1 MYSLIRLASF
11 VFGLVRMGVCA
22 CGCGRVCVC
31 VCVCE
36 VCVCVGSDVCLFGRL
51 VGLVWL
57 VGWFVCLCVCV
68 LYVGFGST
76 CSLFGSRPAD
86 SLDHRFGFFLCF
98 PFSVLR
104 VPPSLMRQQISVS
117 SPDVKLT

>member
-1 MYSLIRLASF
+1 MC
-11 VFGLVRMGVCA
+11 GV
-22 CGCGRVCVC
+22 G
-31 VCVCE
+31 
-36 VCVCVGSDVCLFGRL
+36 CLFVWSVGWL
-51 VGLVWL
+51 VGLVGWL
-57 VGWFVCLCVCV
+57 VGLFVCVCV